1 MMAADSL
8 HVAVH
13 LIVPSGMSFRLL
25 LPYRR
30 ACSASA
36 TSGAAVQ
43 RAGVLPEYGRS
54 AAIGAFAGALAASS
68 AAPPGRRCLERQRGA
83 KAEGKTKGYGT
94 QRGTMPALLSMMVG
108 GFAIGTT
115 EYASVGVLP
124 QIADDCGVNL
134 VRAGLVVSG
143 YALGVSFGSPI
154 LAALTGNLSRKALIL
169 AVMALFVLANAAA
182 ASSASYE
189 VLIVARIVSALPH
202 GIFFGVGAAIAA
214 SLVGADR
221 RASAVAI
228 VFGGLTIA
236 VAAGVP
242 VATVIGQRLGWPMSY
257 WFVAAIGVVSLLAMA
272 ATLPRKIDIAP
283 AGSLIEQ
290 VKVLG
295 SGRLLIAFGMNFC
308 AWGGTFVAS
317 AYLPSILADITG
329 FDPNG
334 VAWILALY
342 GVSVIVGN
350 FLGRRVFDKK
360 VVPALA
366 LMLGAQAA
374 VLLIFTFTAPST
386 LGSILTLGALM
397 FCNVP
402 GLALYVVQLVQRHRP
417 GNVDIASTINVSA
430 ANAGIALGAVIGGL
444 VADSR
449 LGLGATPWV
458 GVVMVGIGLLLTVW
472 SGWLDQRETGA
483 GSVLSNAVREH

>member
-1 MMAADSL
+1 M
-8 HVAVH
+8 
-13 LIVPSGMSFRLL
+13 
-25 LPYRR
+25 LPARKEPDLT
-30 ACSASA
+30 
-36 TSGAAVQ
+36 TS
-43 RAGVLPEYGRS
+43 R
-54 AAIGAFAGALAASS
+54 
-68 AAPPGRRCLERQRGA
+68 
-83 KAEGKTKGYGT
+83 
-94 QRGTMPALLSMMVG
+94 MPALLAMMVG

-124 QIADDCGVNL
+124 QIADDFGVNL
-134 VRAGLVVSG
+134 ARAGLVVSG

-154 LAALTGNLSRKALIL
+154 LAALTGSMSRKTLML
-169 AVMALFVLANAAA
+169 AVMALFVVANAAA
-182 ASSASYE
+182 ALSTSYE
-189 VLIVARIVSALPH
+189 FLIAARVVSALPH

-214 SLVGADR
+214 SFVSEDR

-242 VATVIGQRLGWPMSY
+242 IATVIGQRLGWPMSY
-257 WFVAAIGVVSLLAMA
+257 WFVAAVGLISLVAMA
-272 ATLPRKIDIAP
+272 ATLPRKIDIPP

-308 AWGGTFVAS
+308 AWGGTFVAF
-317 AYLPSILADITG
+317 AYLPSILAEITG
-329 FDPNG
+329 FGPNG
-334 VAWILALY
+334 VAWMLALY
-342 GVSVIVGN
+342 GTSVIVGN
-350 FLGRRVFDKK
+350 FLGGRISDKK

-374 VLLIFTFTAPST
+374 VLLIFTFTAPSMI
-386 LGSILTLGALM
+386 GSILTLGVLGGLM

-402 GLALYVVQLVQRHRP
+402 GLALYVVQLAMRYRP

-430 ANAGIALGAVIGGL
+430 ANAGIALGAIIGGL
-444 VADSR
+444 VAESR

-458 GVVMVGIGLLLTVW
+458 GAIMVGVGLLLTLW
-472 SGWLDQRETGA
+472 SGWLDKREAHHGHGKAKPSAGA
-483 GSVLSNAVREH
+483 A